1 MQSQRVLRILV
12 IGIVGLVA
20 ATLLGSALD
29 IGRSVVSFGMKAL
42 LVLLLVAI
50 VVRFLAVLDDKRRP
64 F

>member
-1 MQSQRVLRILV
+1 MQSQRVLRVLV

-20 ATLLGSALD
+20 MTLLGSALD
-29 IGRSVVSFGMKAL
+29 IGRAVVSFGMKAL

-50 VVRFLAVLDDKRRP
+50 AVRFLAVLDEKRRP